1 MTVPPHPL
9 ATASAPPTLPP
20 FPEMARPSWTVPAGA
35 TCTHAHVV
43 GDGRKYPFVAS
54 RSFTS
59 PEATEAQY
67 LAMLDGLGLDRGV
80 LVQVSMH
87 GTDNTLTLEVL
98 KRHPDRLRGIGVCAA
113 DVSDKELQLLHDAG
127 VRGLRINLV
136 LGGGVGFDAV
146 DRLAQRLKPMGWHLQ
161 FLIGPDSLV
170 EYASRIA
177 KLPLPVSIDHIA
189 MIHHKG
195 GLSSPAFKALT
206 GLVKEGNT
214 YVKLS
219 GAYRGTDQPD
229 VYGDTL
235 AMPQALIAVA
245 PDRMLWGTDWPH
257 VHLYDRMIKTGPTLD
272 ILGKWAPDETVRA
285 KILVDN
291 PARLYDFG

>member
-1 MTVPPHPL
+1 VTVPAHPL
-9 ATASAPPTLPP
+9 ATASAPATLPP
-20 FPEMARPSWTVPAGA
+20 FPEMTRPSWKVPAGA
-35 TCTHAHVV
+35 TDTHAHVI
-43 GDGRKYPFVAS
+43 GDGGKHPFTPT

-87 GTDNTLTLEVL
+87 GTDNALVVEVL
-98 KRHPDRLRGIGVCAA
+98 RRHPRRLRGVGVCAA
-113 DVSDKELQLLHDAG
+113 DVPEKELQMLHDAG

-146 DRLAQRLKPMGWHLQ
+146 DRLAERLKPMGWHLQ
-161 FLIGPDSLV
+161 FLIGPDSMV
-170 EYASRIA
+170 EFASRMA
-177 KLPLPVSIDHIA
+177 RLPVPISVDHIA

-195 GLSSPAFKALT
+195 GIDSPAFKALV
-206 GLVKEGNT
+206 GLVKDGNT

-219 GAYRGTDQPD
+219 GAYRASDDLEG
-229 VYGDTL
+229 YGDTMR
-235 AMPQALIAVA
+235 MPQALIAAA
-245 PDRMLWGTDWPH
+245 PERMLWGTDWPH
-257 VHLYDRMIKTGPTLD
+257 VHLYDRMIKTGPTLEL
-272 ILGKWAPDETVRA
+272 LGRWAPDAATRR